1 MSFVLG
7 CMLFHVLELISMSF
21 KCCFFANS
29 FNAAKVIDSGMQS
42 HLFVLHEQHGSELY
56 HNGTCKTSI

>member
-1 MSFVLG
+1 
-7 CMLFHVLELISMSF
+7 ML
-21 KCCFFANS
+21 FFANS

-56 HNGTCKTSI
+56 HNGTCKTSIRIVISDCGVLL